1 VWSASPTTIAATS
14 TTYISL
20 SLRVV
25 AMNTGPVVR
34 RRYTRMPTPAKVEN
48 PAMPPSSSACTW

>member
-1 VWSASPTTIAATS
+1 MVANPATIAATS
-14 TTYISL
+14 TAYISL

-34 RRYTRMPTPAKVEN
+34 RRYTRMPTPTKVEN
-48 PAMPPSSSACTW
+48 PATAPSSRACTW